1 MAHLQQCTDFV
12 IVGVK
17 VCFRLSAYL
26 SVICVF
32 IFFLGEKLVVL
43 KSRLQQAMAIRRK
56 EERERRAALHRLD
69 NEDCEEEEAEMTES
83 EDEEV
88 PEISITL
95 HSRSLFLNP
104 FCINSS

>member
-1 MAHLQQCTDFV
+1 MFLHPAHLFDYQCT
-12 IVGVK
+12 
-17 VCFRLSAYL
+17 L
-26 SVICVF
+26 
-32 IFFLGEKLVVL
+32 FFLGEKLVVL

-88 PEISITL
+88 SEISISYL
-95 HSRSLFLNP
+95 
-104 FCINSS
+104 

>member
-1 MAHLQQCTDFV
+1 MRQRSPQKPNQVLIVHFPQCT
-12 IVGVK
+12 
-17 VCFRLSAYL
+17 
-26 SVICVF
+26 CVF
-32 IFFLGEKLVVL
+32 LFDYQCTLFFLGEKLVVL

-88 PEISITL
+88 SEISISYL
-95 HSRSLFLNP
+95 
-104 FCINSS
+104 